1 MGVRVV
7 YIPGSSNRGIRVT
20 LVNGELQQVMRQ
32 AGQAVPDELMKFD
45 STIKKK
51 EHKLWLVV

>member
-1 MGVRVV
+1 
-7 YIPGSSNRGIRVT
+7 
-20 LVNGELQQVMRQ
+20 MRQ

-51 EHKLWLVV
+51 EHKFLWPHGRDANEEGSVVVCCCTTTVAVGM